1 MSQTIT
7 QKTVADLNATV
18 LYRLLKVVYIFS
30 FLFILAFVWGYVYV
44 TNPPEKEVGID
55 NDKTYIVC
63 NLIKKRFP
71 ASKYGFRF
79 NEGDYEYNLSDEIKS
94 RIADLCGFSI
104 EKVKSYDGSIYYRYL
119 G

>member
-44 TNPPEKEVGID
+44 TNPLQKSLGV
-55 NDKTYIVC
+55 
-63 NLIKKRFP
+63 
-71 ASKYGFRF
+71 
-79 NEGDYEYNLSDEIKS
+79 EI
-94 RIADLCGFSI
+94 
-104 EKVKSYDGSIYYRYL
+104 
-119 G
+119 